1 MEEKV
6 MYYRKLWD
14 ESKSGSG
21 DDRDTNVKETWE
33 DFWIHYVMKCES
45 GRKSYFYF
53 SVLFYTVCDFKDV
66 CATKPIYGLS

>member
-14 ESKSGSG
+14 DSKSGSG
-21 DDRDTNVKETWE
+21 DDRDAKCER
-33 DFWIHYVMKCES
+33 DMGRLWIHYVMKCES

-53 SVLFYTVCDFKDV
+53 SVLFYTVRDFKDV